1 MTSSFPYT
9 FSQFRVP
16 VIEYTALSEQEME
29 PAGEITRLLHA
40 WSAGDRTVEERLF
53 RLVMPDLRNLA
64 RALMRR
70 ERRDHTLQASA
81 LLNEAYVRLLAGR
94 KRDWEGRRHFYAVAA
109 RIMRRLLIDHARA
122 RTKSALIPIQP
133 SRDILRGANG
143 SDLETAVAVDS
154 LLDELESLH
163 PDWCSIVELKYFM
176 GLTDE
181 EAAEVVGVPLR
192 TMQRQ
197 FSDARRW
204 LFERLNP
211 TTCETRSNATNG

>member
-1 MTSSFPYT
+1 
-9 FSQFRVP
+9 
-16 VIEYTALSEQEME
+16 ME

-40 WSAGDRTVEERLF
+40 WSAGNRSVEDDLF
-53 RLVMPDLRNLA
+53 RLVLPDLRNLA

-70 ERRDHTLQASA
+70 ERRNHTLQPSA

-94 KRDWEGRRHFYAVAA
+94 ERDWESRRHFYAVAA

-122 RTKSALIPIQP
+122 RTKSVLIPLQP
-133 SRDILRGANG
+133 SRDFLRGGSG

-154 LLDELESLH
+154 VLDELQARH
-163 PDWCSIVELKYFM
+163 PDWCSVVELKYFM

-181 EAAEVVGVPLR
+181 ETAEVMDLPLR

-204 LFERLNP
+204 LFERLSPNK
-211 TTCETRSNATNG
+211 CETNSNATNA

>member
-1 MTSSFPYT
+1 
-9 FSQFRVP
+9 
-16 VIEYTALSEQEME
+16 ME

-40 WSAGDRTVEERLF
+40 WSAGDRSVEDRLF
-53 RLVMPDLRNLA
+53 RLVLPDLRNLA

-94 KRDWEGRRHFYAVAA
+94 QRDWEGRRHFYAVAA

-122 RTKSALIPIQP
+122 RTKSAMIPIQG
-133 SRDILRGANG
+133 SRDFLPGASG
-143 SDLETAVAVDS
+143 KDLETAVAVDS
-154 LLDELESLH
+154 LLDELQLRH

-181 EAAEVVGVPLR
+181 ETAEVSGLPLR

-211 TTCETRSNATNG
+211 TTCETQSNATNA

>member
-1 MTSSFPYT
+1 MSP
-9 FSQFRVP
+9 
-16 VIEYTALSEQEME
+16 

-40 WSAGDRTVEERLF
+40 WSRGDRSVEERLF
-53 RLVMPDLRNLA
+53 HLVLPELRNLA

-70 ERRDHTLQASA
+70 ERRNHTLQPTE
-81 LLNEAYVRLLAGR
+81 LMNEAYVRLLASR
-94 KRDWEGRRHFYAVAA
+94 ERDWESRRHFLFLAS

-122 RTKSALIPIQP
+122 RTKPEVVPLIS
-133 SRDILRGANG
+133 SRDLPPGPAGQIELAI
-143 SDLETAVAVDS
+143 AVDR
-154 LLDELESLH
+154 LLDELEASH
-163 PDWCSIVELKYFM
+163 PEWCSIVELKYFV

-181 EAAEVVGVPLR
+181 ETSQALGLRLR

-211 TTCETRSNATNG
+211 STCKTKANATNS